1 MQLGLQCEEEEKERI
16 KCNWG
21 CNVRR
26 KRRSG

>member
-1 MQLGLQCEEEEKERI
+1 MQLVLQYEEEKEKERI

-21 CNVRR
+21 CNV